1 MKNIFNLEGKKA
13 VVIGGGGGIGQAIA
27 QGLAEHGVEVVIS
40 SRKLE
45 GLQKAAKE
53 IKDKCGLDVHCIA
66 CDCSSEESVIAL
78 KDEVLKLM
86 GTVDILVNSQGLN
99 IKQPCYDFPVDDW
112 DRMFSINVRGMMLT
126 CKHFGQ
132 IMRDK
137 HYGRIINISSIRGAR
152 AVNGPMGN
160 TGYAST
166 KGAVDMM
173 TKSLA
178 GEWAKDGITVN
189 AVGPILTMTE
199 MMIPWKENNPE
210 VYAKVS
216 GSIPMGRLGEPED
229 CVGATLFFAS
239 DAAAFISGQ
248 VLYPDGASFCVG

>member
-1 MKNIFNLEGKKA
+1 MKNLFSLEGKKA
-13 VVIGGGGGIGQAIA
+13 VVMGGGGGIGQAIA
-27 QGLAEHGVEVVIS
+27 QGLAEAGAEVVIS
-40 SRKLE
+40 SRKIEVLE
-45 GLQKAAKE
+45 KARDE
-53 IKDKCGLDVHCIA
+53 IKKNCGLEVHCIT
-66 CDCSSEESVIAL
+66 CDVSDEASVIAM
-78 KDEVLKLM
+78 KEEVLKLM

-99 IKQPCYDFPVDDW
+99 IKQPCYEFPVEDW
-112 DRMFSINVRGMMLT
+112 DKMFAVNVRGMMLT

-132 IMRDK
+132 VMRDK

-152 AVNGPMGN
+152 AVNGPLGN

-210 VYAKVS
+210 IYAKVS

-229 CVGATLFFAS
+229 CVGPAVFFAS
-239 DAAAFISGQ
+239 DAAAFVSGP
-248 VLYPDGASFCVG
+248 LIYPAGASFCVG